1 MATQSQPQLR
11 SLALLIGAA
20 VEWRSS
26 QCVGRGVVTG
36 VMEVSGPS
44 ERRLVVE
51 VVGARRLHYVPY
63 EEVKAPGIRAGAWQR
78 IRARCSPAW
87 ETPLRFARLSR
98 RRSATRDP
106 RSRTFWG

>member
-1 MATQSQPQLR
+1 MVTQIQPPLR

-26 QCVGRGVVTG
+26 ERVSRGVVTG

-44 ERRLVVE
+44 DRRLVVE

-63 EEVKAPGIRAGAWQR
+63 EDVKASGIRGGTWQR
-78 IRARCSPAW
+78 VRTRCSRAWERLCGSTGGSSYRVAALLPEIRAH
-87 ETPLRFARLSR
+87 
-98 RRSATRDP
+98 
-106 RSRTFWG
+106 